1 MDGAVPPAPN
11 RGSTDPPAD
20 REMAEGRRIGRWEM
34 VEDGSRDSAR
44 LGDFAAARE
53 RLPALRFR
61 SLGAAL
67 ADAPDH
73 GRHYRGP
80 LRGRHG
86 AGVPASWR
94 CRTVPPGLAGP
105 SAEVRTGTTS
115 G

>member
-1 MDGAVPPAPN
+1 MDDEVSPAPN

-73 GRHYRGP
+73 GRDHRGP
-80 LRGRHG
+80 LCGRYG
-86 AGVPASWR
+86 AGVPTSSGCGA
-94 CRTVPPGLAGP
+94 VPPRLAGAL
-105 SAEVRTGTTS
+105 AEVRAGITS